1 MTTLFATIHHLAV
14 LTLLGCTLAS
24 IVQLG
29 RPFNLPRAHR
39 LRTIDRL
46 NGIAATVVL
55 VVGLVRAVYLEKGA
69 DYYLHN
75 GPFIAKLALYGV
87 ASVLSLVP
95 TLEMVRWRA
104 SLQQAVVPT
113 VPAHQWARLRVVAY
127 LQLLCL
133 FSMAACASLAA
144 RGLGRLPLQ

>member
-1 MTTLFATIHHLAV
+1 MNTLFAALHHLAV
-14 LTLLGCTLAS
+14 LMLLGCALTS
-24 IVQLG
+24 IVQLQ
-29 RPFNLPRAHR
+29 RPFTVARAR
-39 LRTIDRL
+39 LLRTVDRI
-46 NGIAATVVL
+46 NGIAATGVL
-55 VVGLVRAVYLEKGA
+55 VVGLVRLVYLEKGA

-75 GPFIAKLALYGV
+75 GPFITKLALYGV

-95 TLEMVRWRA
+95 TLEIMRWRVP
-104 SLQQAVVPT
+104 LQQAVLPT

-144 RGLGRLPLQ
+144 RGAGWFPLQ

>member
-1 MTTLFATIHHLAV
+1 MSTLFAAFHHLAV
-14 LTLLGCTLAS
+14 FTLLGCTLTS
-24 IVQLG
+24 IVQL
-29 RPFNLPRAHR
+29 RQPLDLPRAR
-39 LRTIDRL
+39 LLRTTDML
-46 NGIAATVVL
+46 NGIAATLVL
-55 VVGLVRAVYLEKGA
+55 VVGLVRVVYLEKGA

-75 GPFIAKLALYGV
+75 APFITKLALYGV

-104 SLQQAVVPT
+104 PLQQAVVPT

-133 FSMAACASLAA
+133 LSMAACASLAA
-144 RGLGRLPLQ
+144 RGAGWLPLQ